1 MRYDKLKNAERT
13 NHRQERKMTMKK
25 ILAAALSL
33 MLVTGLFAACG
44 KNNTNNPNNGGNT
57 TNQETTNSGVTEGTI
72 LDTIPEENMGT
83 GLSEAMNSIAEAV
96 EGAVE
101 WPAMVLMTD
110 AATLKDFFLLDAE
123 NPNYKEVMVKQ
134 AAMSAA
140 FGEIIVIEAVDG
152 KVDEAVKD
160 LEARKQKLIDQD
172 AFYPEHQELA
182 QNAIVGKKGN
192 YAYLL
197 AGQGAADAEKAL
209 IEKLPA

>member
-1 MRYDKLKNAERT
+1 
-13 NHRQERKMTMKK
+13 MKK
-25 ILAAALSL
+25 ILAATLSL

-44 KNNTNNPNNGGNT
+44 KNNTNNPPK
-57 TNQETTNSGVTEGTI
+57 ETTGQAETTAPKVTEGTI
-72 LDTIPEENMGT
+72 LDNIPEDIGA
-83 GLSEAMNSIAEAV
+83 GVSEAMNSFAEAI

-140 FGEIIVIEAVDG
+140 FGEIIVIEAVEG